1 MKRQRVL
8 CLFLALCLSV
18 SLITGAG
25 IFNARAA
32 TINEVKV
39 VTDFASYFEAVT
51 GALTLPDATT
61 VYNKTT
67 TVKLANDI
75 VVETAEQAGQLFYS
89 CAFGIDP
96 TSSIKYYLAGLNSGY
111 HRNSQMTLKFAP
123 PDGSSVRPELRI
135 ADSLLITAP
144 TTVQVGSFSEL
155 CAAIARAQYTSLA
168 TGERNPRLT
177 IEFTNDIS
185 IAALNQ
191 APIWNDFGDEYYGIV
206 LGWVFILDSVD
217 LHLTSANGQVCTL
230 KNTSGTDS
238 FTFRISNNCYIG
250 IDHLILDGGTY
261 GNAIEAHESNIY
273 IGEGAKVC
281 NFNTTYSA
289 PVSCPMGSVIID
301 GGEIS
306 NNHGAG
312 SSIADAGG
320 IGLLG
325 SALTMNG
332 GRICDNSATS
342 SFGGAVSMYAVGS
355 RNPDGTTTITPS
367 VFTMNDGEI
376 SGNLAKGAGGVYVN
390 NSIFYMNGGEIT
402 ENQAKQTDNTLVG
415 NSEGGGGLYLMKNS
429 SATIT
434 AGKINNN
441 YTDLSGGGI
450 LVLNG
455 SHLVMTGG
463 EICGNIADAHAGA
476 VDICDDFSMSNDTG
490 RSSATFS
497 NTLISGNSANSL
509 YSNSTDEHSSDC
521 FASGGGAFHVH
532 EDCTLK
538 LESGTIVRN
547 NQTLNGGDGGAIYI
561 SHTGK
566 LSLDNDSLQYNTAS
580 GNGGAI
586 YIEGTGKYSGNV
598 LGGGEYDGYGAGV
611 MMDLSFCIIS
621 HNTAVNGG
629 AIYVGGNNM
638 VDGKEFC
645 GAICNIDG
653 GIITQNTATGKGGGV
668 YVESAPTGKHG
679 GIFTMNSGA
688 LYYNTAG
695 ANGNGSTGE
704 NEAGAD
710 LYSEGGN
717 AQATVPTAEEITRY
731 LQDPGSP
738 YVPPQDKTTW
748 FTNWY
753 DDYSDQDPEYGKAPE
768 KLGTGVNTGRYTT
781 SMIIDRMVYEPVAQ
795 DQDHL
800 ALILA
805 QSTEL
810 EINQAVHG
818 ENIVE
823 GEKFPIEI
831 VLTKADKAWGSLYPV
846 EYTLNREGTPVR
858 RSTSHPLSESI
869 VVINGKEYLDFGEK
883 NKVLVHLQD
892 AESLTIRDL
901 PIGTQFKIEQT
912 SLMSSV
918 SSSASGENCIELE
931 VGSGKAS
938 GATNTDW
945 RNEENFT
952 LSIVNLLNDYTPLPP
967 TEPSAPEETE
977 PTEPSEPTE
986 PAAPTGPTN
995 PTEPAEPTEPTL
1007 PPQVPSTGDSLTLP
1021 LFAALFI
1028 ISGLMALVIILLKK
1042 RATKTNA

>member
-8 CLFLALCLSV
+8 CLFLALCMCLA
-18 SLITGAG
+18 LISGTGTPKVH
-25 IFNARAA
+25 AA

-39 VTDFASYFEAVT
+39 VTDFASYLEAVA
-51 GALTLPDATT
+51 GALTLPDAATA
-61 VYNKTT
+61 YNKTT

-75 VVETAEQAGQLFYS
+75 VIETAEQASQLFYS
-89 CAFGIDP
+89 RAFGVDP
-96 TSSIKYYLAGLNSGY
+96 TSSLKYYLAGFNSGY
-111 HRNSQMTLKFAP
+111 HRNSKMTLKFAP
-123 PDGSSVRPELRI
+123 PDGSDIRPSLKV

-144 TTVQVGSFSEL
+144 TTVQVGSFPEL
-155 CAAIARAQYTSLA
+155 CTAIARAQYTVLA

-185 IAALNQ
+185 ITALNQ
-191 APIWNDFGDEYYGIV
+191 AAVWSNFGDEHSGLV
-206 LGWVFILDSVD
+206 LGYVFILDSVD
-217 LHLTSANGQVCTL
+217 LHLTSANGQIYTL
-230 KNTSGTDS
+230 KNTSRTDG
-238 FTFRISNNCYIG
+238 FTFRSSGNCYIG

-261 GNAIEAHESNIY
+261 GNAIKAHESSIY

-289 PVSCPMGSVIID
+289 PVSCSMGSVIID

-306 NNHGAG
+306 NNHGVGSAMAG
-312 SSIADAGG
+312 AGG
-320 IGLLG
+320 VSLSG
-325 SALTMNG
+325 STLTMNS
-332 GRICDNSATS
+332 GRICNNSATS
-342 SFGGAVSMYAVGS
+342 SFGGAVSMYAVGR
-355 RNPDGTTTITPS
+355 RNPDGTTTTTPS
-367 VFTMNDGEI
+367 VFTMNGGEI

-390 NSIFYMNGGEIT
+390 NSIFYMNGGEII

-415 NSEGGGGLYLMKNS
+415 NSEGGGGLYLRANS
-429 SATIT
+429 TATIT

-441 YTDLSGGGI
+441 YTDLSGGGV
-450 LVLNG
+450 LVFNG

-490 RSSATFS
+490 RSSATLS
-497 NTLISGNSANSL
+497 NTLIANNTANSL
-509 YSNSTDEHSSDC
+509 YSDSTEEHSSDC

-538 LESGTIVRN
+538 LETGTVVRN
-547 NQTLNGGDGGAIYI
+547 NQTLNGGDGGAIYV

-638 VDGKEFC
+638 VDEQEYY
-645 GAICNIDG
+645 GAICNIEG

-668 YVESAPTGKHG
+668 YVESAPSGEYG
-679 GIFTMNSGA
+679 GIFKMTSGA

-695 ANGNGSTGE
+695 ANGNGSTGL

-717 AQATVPTAEEITRY
+717 ARITVPTAKEITHY

-738 YVPPQDKTTW
+738 YVPEQDKTTW

-753 DDYSDQDPEYGKAPE
+753 DDYSDQDPEYGKSPE
-768 KLGTGVNTGRYTT
+768 KIGTGVNTGRFTT
-781 SMIIDRMVYEPVAQ
+781 STIVDRMVYEPVLQ
-795 DQDHL
+795 DQDRL

-810 EINQAVHG
+810 EINQSVSG
-818 ENIVE
+818 ENVVE

-831 VLTKADKAWGSLYPV
+831 VLTETDDTLGSLYPV
-846 EYTLNREGTPVR
+846 EYTLHRDGTPSR
-858 RSTSHPLSESI
+858 RSSPHPLSENI
-869 VVINGKEYLDFGEK
+869 VVINGKEYLDFGEES
-883 NKVLVHLQD
+883 KVLIHLQD

-901 PIGTQFKIEQT
+901 PIGTQFKVEQI

-918 SSSASGENCIELE
+918 SSSASGENCLELE

-945 RNEENFT
+945 RDEDGFT
-952 LSIVNLLNDYTPLPP
+952 LSIVNLVNDYTPLAP
-967 TEPSAPEETE
+967 TEPSAPGEAEPTE
-977 PTEPSEPTE
+977 DPTEPSEPSESTDS
-986 PAAPTGPTN
+986 
-995 PTEPAEPTEPTL
+995 TEPTAPQL
-1007 PPQVPSTGDSLTLP
+1007 PPQAPGTGDSFALP
-1021 LFAALFI
+1021 LFIASFFV
-1028 ISGLMALVIILLKK
+1028 SGLVLLAVIFLKK
-1042 RATKTNA
+1042 RSAKFDA